1 MQRRRMG
8 FGLAWLGIP
17 ALSGFLFWH
26 CSNSTTGGAIDGS
39 DMAGTDPG
47 GGTTPTDLAGLG
59 GPGTVV
65 VVNACKQPIWV
76 AALNNGS
83 STFIPD
89 GGGWKQDPG
98 EVHVVALPNKWGGRF
113 WGRTGCSFDGSGK
126 GSCETGD
133 CGGRLQCNGLSGK
146 TPASLVEFQ
155 FAGFGNKDF
164 YDVSL
169 VDGYNLPIAV
179 AVQPGT
185 FTRGTGN
192 SKYDCGAPTC
202 RSDLNLTCPEP
213 LRQTVNGQVV
223 GCRSA
228 HAACNANRNDPALA
242 CAAND
247 DLYACAGGGPNSV
260 MGSCYSPGATA
271 QCCGCPAWSDAGTC
285 RATNSKWALPSL
297 PETFAKPFK
306 TACPDAYSFPYDD
319 PTSTYT
325 CAASS
330 AAGVGYVI
338 TFCP

>member
-1 MQRRRMG
+1 MRRSLAFLG
-8 FGLAWLGIP
+8 FSL
-17 ALSGFLFWH
+17 LSAALFWH
-26 CSNSTTGGAIDGS
+26 CSGSTTGGSVEGGDLS
-39 DMAGTDPG
+39 QTDRD
-47 GGTTPTDLAGLG
+47 GGTTPVDLAGLG

-65 VVNACKQPIWV
+65 VVNQCSQPIWV

-89 GGGWKQDPG
+89 GGGWKQEPG
-98 EVHVVALPNKWGGRF
+98 EARVVTLPNTWGGRF
-113 WGRTGCSFDGSGK
+113 WGRTGCTFDGSGR

-155 FAGFGNKDF
+155 FAGFGKKDF

-179 AVQPGT
+179 AAQAGT
-185 FTRGTGN
+185 YTRSNPN

-202 RSDLNLTCPEP
+202 RSDLNQSCPQA
-213 LRQTVNGQVV
+213 LQQIVAGRVV

-228 HAACNANRNDPALA
+228 HAACGANRNDPALA

-247 DLYACAGGGPNSV
+247 DLYACAAGGPNSV
-260 MGSCYSPGATA
+260 MGSCYSPGATT
-271 QCCGCPAWSDAGTC
+271 QCCGCPGWSDTGTC
-285 RATNSKWALPSL
+285 RATNPKWALPSL

-325 CAASS
+325 CAASA
-330 AAGVGYVI
+330 AAGVGYIV